1 MWKSLSIALAG
12 AALGAFLAQIV
23 FLWAI
28 KQGFYAMIVPGV
40 FIGFGAALGR
50 CRLIVI
56 PALTAMAALGLSLF
70 LEWKTRPFTADPSLG
85 YFLANL
91 GKLTPVTLIMIGV
104 GTHLAFRS
112 PFRAR
117 PRRAPLAAA
126 S

>member
-1 MWKSLSIALAG
+1 MSKSLSISLGG
-12 AALGAFLAQIV
+12 AVLGAFLAYHV
-23 FLWAI
+23 FLWAF

-50 CRLIVI
+50 CQLMAI
-56 PALTAMAALGLSLF
+56 PVLTAVSALSLSLY

-104 GTHLAFRS
+104 GTLLAFWI

-117 PRRAPLAAA
+117 PRISGIPAN
-126 S
+126 